1 MLDKDWYSV
10 NKMLVTSNI
19 INVELFKLNKLAVS
33 VDVHC
38 FLLSL

>member
-10 NKMLVTSNI
+10 NKMLSLV

>member
-10 NKMLVTSNI
+10 NKMLVTS
-19 INVELFKLNKLAVS
+19 NVELFKLNKLAVS